1 MSLDAALT
9 LSVLALTLVAAA
21 REWASL
27 DLVVL
32 VALFALVLTR
42 AAELETV
49 LEGFSNPAV
58 LTIGSLLVVAAGLRA
73 TGVLQDLAPKV
84 LGSGGSLRSV
94 LFRLTTTTAAGSAFL
109 SNTALVAMGIPTL
122 LGWSRRKGVPASKLL
137 IPLSYASVLGGM
149 CTLIGT
155 STNVVMD
162 GLLEAAG
169 MRGIGFFELARVGV
183 PLIALAVVYLV
194 FVAPRILPG
203 RTSADLPERKPRRYV
218 TEMKVPP
225 GSGLSGR
232 TLEDSGLHDISGLFL
247 VRMEREEVAAFAPV
261 EPETELAP
269 GDRLAF
275 AGVREQ
281 IVELRRRR
289 DLRTATYSPPGPG
302 SGPRQLHEAVVSP
315 GSPLVGSTVAEA
327 DFRPRYSAAV
337 VAIHRHGEELD
348 EALDEVVLRAGDT
361 LLLEAAPGF
370 SRAFRDAQDFYLV
383 TPVEGSQPLRRDRKG
398 TAIGILGAV
407 IVAAATGLVELPMAA
422 LGGGVGMLATGCLGA
437 GEARRSVDWSV
448 LVLVGGAIGLAAALR
463 SSGAAAFLGQG
474 LEATGDLL
482 GPVGVL
488 VAVFVGT
495 AMLTETIVNQAAAAL
510 AFPVVVAA
518 AGAQGLDPRPL
529 VIAATVAASF
539 SFSTPLSYQT
549 NLMVYGPGGY
559 KFTDFVRAGLPM
571 QVVLGAVAILL
582 IWLLYP
588 MGMA

>member
-1 MSLDAALT
+1 MSLDAAVT

-32 VALFALVLTR
+32 VALFTLVVTR

-84 LGSGGSLRSV
+84 LGAGGTLRSV

-122 LGWSRRKGVPASKLL
+122 LGWSRRRGVPASKLL

-162 GLLEAAG
+162 GLLEAGG
-169 MRGIGFFELARVGV
+169 MTGIGFFELAQIGV
-183 PLIALAVVYLV
+183 PLIVLAVIYLV
-194 FVAPRILPG
+194 FVAPKILPG
-203 RTSADLPERKPRRYV
+203 RSSAELPERKPRRYV

-225 GSGLSGR
+225 GSSLAGQ
-232 TLEDSGLHDISGLFL
+232 TVEESGLKEISGLFL
-247 VRMEREEVAAFAPV
+247 VRLEREEVAVFAPV
-261 EPETELAP
+261 EPDTELAA

-275 AGVREQ
+275 AGVRQQ

-289 DLRTATYSPPGPG
+289 DLRTARYSPPGTG
-302 SGPRQLHEAVVSP
+302 SAPQKLHEAVVSP

-327 DFRPRYSAAV
+327 DFRPRYNAAV

-348 EALDEVVLRAGDT
+348 EPLDEVVLKAGDT
-361 LLLEAAPGF
+361 LLLESAPGF

-383 TPVEGSQPLRRDRKG
+383 TPVEGSETLRREKKG
-398 TAIGILGAV
+398 TALGILGGV
-407 IVAAATGLVELPMAA
+407 IVAAATGLIDLPMAA
-422 LGGGVGMLATGCLGA
+422 LGGGVAMLATGCLGP

-474 LEATGDLL
+474 LEAAGDAF
-482 GPVGVL
+482 GPMGIL
-488 VAVFVGT
+488 VAVFLGT
-495 AMLTETIVNQAAAAL
+495 ALLTEMIVNQAAAAL

-518 AGAQGLDPRPL
+518 AAAQGLDPRPL

-559 KFTDFVRAGLPM
+559 RFTDFVRAGLPM
-571 QVVLGAVAILL
+571 QLVLGTAAILL
-582 IWLLYP
+582 IWFFYP
-588 MGMA
+588 LGMA

>member
-1 MSLDAALT
+1 MSLDAAIT

-32 VALFALVLTR
+32 VALFTLVMTR

-84 LGSGGSLRSV
+84 LGAGGSLRSV

-122 LGWSRRKGVPASKLL
+122 LGWSRRRGVPASKLL

-162 GLLEAAG
+162 GLLEAGG
-169 MRGIGFFELARVGV
+169 MAGIGFFELAQVGV
-183 PLIALAVVYLV
+183 PLIVLAVVYLV
-194 FVAPRILPG
+194 FVAPKILPG
-203 RTSADLPERKPRRYV
+203 RSSAELPERKPRRYV
-218 TEMKVPP
+218 TEMKLHPDSSLAGQTVEQ
-225 GSGLSGR
+225 SGLQ
-232 TLEDSGLHDISGLFL
+232 DISGLFL
-247 VRMEREEVAAFAPV
+247 VRLEREEVAAFAPV
-261 EPETELAP
+261 EPDTELVA

-289 DLRTATYSPPGPG
+289 DLRTARYSPPGTGTEP
-302 SGPRQLHEAVVSP
+302 QKLHEAVVSP

-327 DFRPRYSAAV
+327 DFRPRYNAAV

-348 EALDEVVLRAGDT
+348 EPLDEVVLRAGDT

-370 SRAFRDAQDFYLV
+370 SRAFSDAQDFYLV
-383 TPVEGSQPLRRDRKG
+383 TAVEGSEALRREKKV

-407 IVAAATGLVELPMAA
+407 IVAAATGLIDLPMAA
-422 LGGGVGMLATGCLGA
+422 LGGGVAMLATGCLSA

-474 LEATGDLL
+474 LEAAGDAF
-482 GPVGVL
+482 GPLGVL
-488 VAVFVGT
+488 IGVFLGT
-495 AMLTETIVNQAAAAL
+495 ALLTEMIVNQAAAAL

-559 KFTDFVRAGLPM
+559 RFTDFLRAGLPM
-571 QVVLGAVAILL
+571 QLVLGTVAIVL
-582 IWLLYP
+582 IWFLYP
-588 MGMA
+588 LGVA